1 MVDRPPARERLDKA
15 PEISGAR
22 DECAEAMRRREKT
35 LAEST

>member
-1 MVDRPPARERLDKA
+1 MVDRPPAREMLNRA

-35 LAEST
+35 LAQSA